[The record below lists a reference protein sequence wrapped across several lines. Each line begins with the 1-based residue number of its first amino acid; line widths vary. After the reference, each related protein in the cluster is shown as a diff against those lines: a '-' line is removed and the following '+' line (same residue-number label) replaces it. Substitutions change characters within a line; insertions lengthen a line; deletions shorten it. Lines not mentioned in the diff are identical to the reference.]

1 MVKRMNNKL
10 YMITVNNKKFEEW
23 VKQFRIKLMRRKNK
37 MALDN
42 FSAGYNAVRLGN
54 YLARAS
60 FVCYWEIYSNGN
72 LAKISPAITQATMVH
87 MLHRFI
93 ELEKYEEVEVIT
105 GLMTNFL
112 RLLGALEKTKSGDV
126 NEEE

>member
-10 YMITVNNKKFEEW
+10 YMTTVNNKKFEEW
-23 VKQFRIKLMRRKNK
+23 VKQNRIKLMRRKNK
-37 MALDN
+37 MALDHFN
-42 FSAGYNAVRLGN
+42 AGYNDVRLGN

-112 RLLGALEKTKSGDV
+112 RLLGALEETKSGDV
-126 NEEE
+126 NEQE